1 MKKTNKQCS
10 FCGKNFDFNSYPSS
24 EKSGH
29 KGRFCSQKCHIDS
42 MKSKA
47 FRFLCCICD
56 TEVFTQPA
64 QIKYRS
70 RKTCS
75 RACRSVLLRKR
86 AEDRRVALG
95 YTKHQLDRLARYSP
109 EAERWRKAVFKR
121 DDFTCQVCGLRG
133 AYLEADHILPWA
145 YFSDLRFEL
154 TNGRTLCRPCHD
166 KTKISAKKMKEI
178 YGNKNN

>member
-1 MKKTNKQCS
+1 
-10 FCGKNFDFNSYPSS
+10 
-24 EKSGH
+24 
-29 KGRFCSQKCHIDS
+29 
-42 MKSKA
+42 
-47 FRFLCCICD
+47 
-56 TEVFTQPA
+56 
-64 QIKYRS
+64 
-70 RKTCS
+70 
-75 RACRSVLLRKR
+75 
-86 AEDRRVALG
+86 LG